1 MMHKPV
7 VYEKPLEILGITYI
21 GGILVSPYFY
31 RCSYWVVEETL
42 EETLKPTP
50 RE

>member
-21 GGILVSPYFY
+21 GGDFSLSLF
-31 RCSYWVVEETL
+31 L
-42 EETLKPTP
+42 
-50 RE
+50 